1 MDLLGEVETGAV
13 ARNLPPCTEATEMDS
28 SPHAMEQVA
37 PVSRLKADKLLI
49 ILGIRSGTPWLVL

>member
-13 ARNLPPCTEATEMDS
+13 ASNLPPCTEATERDP

-37 PVSRLKADKLLI
+37 PVSRLKAD
-49 ILGIRSGTPWLVL
+49 LGIRSGTLWLVL